1 MYLPEVILAYN
12 SVLHYTGSVLDRDV
26 STECLELCTIVGAES
41 SDILGCFAQSKQLPE
56 LVEAF
61 ARSSK
66 AIVKA
71 NTAKGVK
78 TSEEKRRAGSGEI
91 LAIWHVKPFPEI
103 SAFYGW

>member
-26 STECLELCTIVGAES
+26 STECLELCAVIGAEI
-41 SDILGCFAQSKQLPE
+41 SDILSCFSQSERLPE

-61 ARSSK
+61 ASSSK
-66 AIVKA
+66 AIAKSNEV
-71 NTAKGVK
+71 KGVK
-78 TSEEKRRAGSGEI
+78 TSEEKRRAGSGET

-103 SAFYGW
+103 SALYGW